1 MRVRRAAA
9 AVPSDF
15 HPVLARMFAEVA
27 GSNGKGARG
36 RARETSKGKTAG
48 GCVHPTFVCEA
59 ENESRLKEGTQ
70 RSERNFTT
78 SVAAT
83 AESDGATLMRSFPN
97 AFFRKRSPHFHG
109 LIVEDGR
116 RSFLIFKFIGV
127 QFPQGPRLH
136 FATY

>member
-1 MRVRRAAA
+1 MRVRRA

-27 GSNGKGARG
+27 GSNGKGASG

-70 RSERNFTT
+70 RSSGWNFTT
-78 SVAAT
+78 SVAT
-83 AESDGATLMRSFPN
+83 ADTDGATNTYACISDAPS
-97 AFFRKRSPHFHG
+97 AKDHP
-109 LIVEDGR
+109 
-116 RSFLIFKFIGV
+116 SFLRIN
-127 QFPQGPRLH
+127 
-136 FATY
+136 

>member
-27 GSNGKGARG
+27 GSNGKGACERG
-36 RARETSKGKTAG
+36 RRQGEKTAG

-70 RSERNFTT
+70 RSGRNFTT

-83 AESDGATLMRSFPN
+83 ADSDGETLHLCDHSQM
-97 AFFRKRSPHFHG
+97 HF
-109 LIVEDGR
+109 LESIVHISMD
-116 RSFLIFKFIGV
+116 
-127 QFPQGPRLH
+127 
-136 FATY
+136 

>member
-1 MRVRRAAA
+1 MRVWRA

-27 GSNGKGARG
+27 GSNGKGASE
-36 RARETSKGKTAG
+36 RETGKGKTAG

-70 RSERNFTT
+70 RSGRNFTT

-83 AESDGATLMRSFPN
+83 ADSDGATLMS
-97 AFFRKRSPHFHG
+97 AFQMHLLRK
-109 LIVEDGR
+109 LI
-116 RSFLIFKFIGV
+116 SCFLFNID
-127 QFPQGPRLH
+127 
-136 FATY
+136 